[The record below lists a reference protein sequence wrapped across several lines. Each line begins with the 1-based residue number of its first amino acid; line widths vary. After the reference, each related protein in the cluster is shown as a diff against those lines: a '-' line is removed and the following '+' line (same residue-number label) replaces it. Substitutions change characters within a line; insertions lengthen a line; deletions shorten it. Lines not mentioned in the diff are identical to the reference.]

1 VASPTKEIAMTHP
14 VLDRDD
20 LALAAP
26 RLSQLA
32 EETLFGD
39 IWQRPALS
47 ARERSL
53 ITLAVLASLGRVQ
66 QLPWHIAFAQ
76 QNGLTREQLEEL
88 FTHLAFYAGLPAAV
102 TAVSYLPSREEP
114 HSCR

>member
-1 VASPTKEIAMTHP
+1 MTHP
-14 VLDRDD
+14 VLDRDE
-20 LALAAP
+20 LALTAP

-53 ITLAVLASLGRVQ
+53 ITLAILASLGRV
-66 QLPWHIAFAQ
+66 
-76 QNGLTREQLEEL
+76 
-88 FTHLAFYAGLPAAV
+88 
-102 TAVSYLPSREEP
+102 
-114 HSCR
+114 

>member
-1 VASPTKEIAMTHP
+1 MVHP
-14 VLDRDD
+14 ALNPDD
-20 LALAAP
+20 LALIAP
-26 RLSQLA
+26 KLSQLA
-32 EETLFGD
+32 KEMLFGD

-53 ITLAVLASLGRVQ
+53 ITLAILASLGRVQ

-102 TAVSYLPSREEP
+102 TAVSYLPAREDVA
-114 HSCR
+114 S

>member
-1 VASPTKEIAMTHP
+1 MTHP

-20 LALAAP
+20 LARAAP

-53 ITLAVLASLGRVQ
+53 ITLAILASLGRVQ

-102 TAVSYLPSREEP
+102 TAVSNLPSREEP
-114 HSCR
+114 YPCR

>member
-1 VASPTKEIAMTHP
+1 MAHP
-14 VLDRDD
+14 SLNPDD
-20 LALAAP
+20 LALIAP
-26 RLSQLA
+26 KLSQLA
-32 EETLFGD
+32 KEVLFGD

-53 ITLAVLASLGRVQ
+53 ITLAILASLGRVQ
-66 QLPWHIAFAQ
+66 QLPWHITFAQ

-102 TAVSYLPSREEP
+102 TAVSYLPAREDAA
-114 HSCR
+114 

>member
-1 VASPTKEIAMTHP
+1 MVHP
-14 VLDRDD
+14 ALNPDD
-20 LALAAP
+20 LALIAP
-26 RLSQLA
+26 KLSQLA
-32 EETLFGD
+32 KEVLFGD

-53 ITLAVLASLGRVQ
+53 ITLAILASLGRVQ

-102 TAVSYLPSREEP
+102 TAVSYLPAREDAA
-114 HSCR
+114 

>member
-1 VASPTKEIAMTHP
+1 MVHP
-14 VLDRDD
+14 ALNPDD
-20 LALAAP
+20 LALIAP
-26 RLSQLA
+26 KLSQLA
-32 EETLFGD
+32 KEVLFGD

-53 ITLAVLASLGRVQ
+53 ITLAILASLGRVQ

-102 TAVSYLPSREEP
+102 TAVGYLPPREEVTP
-114 HSCR
+114 CR

>member
-1 VASPTKEIAMTHP
+1 MTHP
-14 VLDRDD
+14 VLDRDG
-20 LALAAP
+20 LARAAP

-53 ITLAVLASLGRVQ
+53 ITLAILASLSRVQ

-76 QNGLTREQLEEL
+76 QNGLTRDQLEEL

-102 TAVSYLPSREEP
+102 TAVSLLPAREEANP
-114 HSCR
+114 CR

>member
-1 VASPTKEIAMTHP
+1 MVHP
-14 VLDRDD
+14 ALNPDD
-20 LALAAP
+20 LALIAP
-26 RLSQLA
+26 KLSQLA
-32 EETLFGD
+32 KEVLFGD

-53 ITLAVLASLGRVQ
+53 ITLAILASLGRVQ

-102 TAVSYLPSREEP
+102 TAVSYLPAREDVA
-114 HSCR
+114 S

>member
-1 VASPTKEIAMTHP
+1 MAHP
-14 VLDRDD
+14 ALNPDD
-20 LALAAP
+20 LALIAP
-26 RLSQLA
+26 KLSPLA
-32 EETLFGD
+32 KEVLFGD

-53 ITLAVLASLGRVQ
+53 ITLAILASLGRVQ

-102 TAVSYLPSREEP
+102 TAVSYLPAREDVA
-114 HSCR
+114 S

>member
-1 VASPTKEIAMTHP
+1 MAHP
-14 VLDRDD
+14 SLNPDD
-20 LALAAP
+20 LALIAP
-26 RLSQLA
+26 KLSQLA
-32 EETLFGD
+32 KEVLFGD

-53 ITLAVLASLGRVQ
+53 ITLAILASLGRVQ

-102 TAVSYLPSREEP
+102 TAVSYLPAREDVA
-114 HSCR
+114 S

>member
-1 VASPTKEIAMTHP
+1 MVHP
-14 VLDRDD
+14 ALNPDD
-20 LALAAP
+20 LALIAP
-26 RLSQLA
+26 KLSQLA
-32 EETLFGD
+32 KEVLFGD

-53 ITLAVLASLGRVQ
+53 ITLAILASLGRVQ

-102 TAVSYLPSREEP
+102 TAVSYLPAQGDAA
-114 HSCR
+114 

>member
-1 VASPTKEIAMTHP
+1 MVHP
-14 VLDRDD
+14 ALTPDD
-20 LALAAP
+20 LALIAP
-26 RLSQLA
+26 KLSQLA
-32 EETLFGD
+32 KEVLFGD

-53 ITLAVLASLGRVQ
+53 ITLAILASLGRVQ

-102 TAVSYLPSREEP
+102 TAVSYLPAREDVA
-114 HSCR
+114 S